1 MSLLRGSGI
10 RWSPPPFHT
19 RRVEIAAEKK
29 IAVNRM
35 ITARELR
42 VIGPEG
48 EQLGI
53 LEKHNAIAAAEDLGL
68 DLVEVAPN
76 ADPPV
81 CRIMDYGK
89 YKYEQSKKA
98 QLAKKN
104 QKIILIKEVKIR
116 PKTDSHDLETK
127 AKHARRFLSEGNKLK
142 ITVRFRGREI
152 VHIDRGK
159 LVLEKLMEM
168 LEDIS
173 VVESPAKMEGR
184 NLVMILA
191 PTSIKE

>member
-1 MSLLRGSGI
+1 
-10 RWSPPPFHT
+10 
-19 RRVEIAAEKK
+19 
-29 IAVNRM
+29 M

-53 LEKHNAIAAAEDLGL
+53 MEKHNAIAAAEDLGL

-98 QLAKKN
+98 QEAKKK
-104 QKIILIKEVKIR
+104 QKIILVKEVKIR
-116 PKTDSHDLETK
+116 PKTDIHDLETK
-127 AKHARRFLSEGNKLK
+127 ARHARRFLSEGNKLK

-152 VHIDRGK
+152 VHVDRGK

-173 VVESPAKMEGR
+173 VVEVPAKMEGR
-184 NLVMILA
+184 NMVMILA
-191 PTSIKE
+191 PISQ